1 MNYKQILKY
10 KPWLKPVNILNINQR
25 LIDKT
30 EGNVFIV
37 YNTIQ
42 HTYELHTVEA
52 YNLSGDS
59 YNTSLDKE
67 CINGFI
73 YYDYRAN
80 DYKLFRD
87 EVASDRMRKELAYEK
102 REKTRHNLD
111 DILKVVERTLGTK
124 L

>member
-1 MNYKQILKY
+1 MNYKQILQY
-10 KPWLKPVNILNINQR
+10 KPWLKPVNILNLNQR
-25 LIDKT
+25 LLEKT
-30 EGNVFIV
+30 KGNVFIV
-37 YNTIQ
+37 YNTI
-42 HTYELHTVEA
+42 HNTYELHTIEA
-52 YNLSGDS
+52 YNLSRDS

-80 DYKLFRD
+80 DYKLFKD
-87 EVASDRMRKELAYEK
+87 EVASDRMRKELAYDK

-124 L
+124 I

>member
-1 MNYKQILKY
+1 MNYKQILRY
-10 KPWLKPVNILNINQR
+10 KPWLKPVNIFNINQR
-25 LIDKT
+25 LLEKT
-30 EGNVFIV
+30 KGNVFIV

-102 REKTRHNLD
+102 REKTRHNLN

>member
-37 YNTIQ
+37 YNTIHQ
-42 HTYELHTVEA
+42 TYELHTMEA

-59 YNTSLDKE
+59 YNTSLDIE
-67 CINGFI
+67 CVNGFI

>member
-1 MNYKQILKY
+1 MNYKSILKY
-10 KPWLKPVNILNINQR
+10 KPWLKPVNTLYLCER
-25 LIDKT
+25 LLEKT
-30 EGNVFIV
+30 KGNVFIV

-42 HTYELHTVEA
+42 HTYELHTIEA

-67 CINGFI
+67 CVNGFI

-80 DYKLFRD
+80 DYRLYKD

-102 REKTRHNLD
+102 REQSRYNLD
-111 DILKVVERTLGTK
+111 DILKVVERTIGTK
-124 L
+124 V

>member
-1 MNYKQILKY
+1 MNYKQILKH

-30 EGNVFIV
+30 KSNVFIV
-37 YNTIQ
+37 YNTIHQ
-42 HTYELHTVEA
+42 TYELHTMEA

-59 YNTSLDKE
+59 YNTSLDIE
-67 CINGFI
+67 CVNGFI

>member
-1 MNYKQILKY
+1 MNYKQILRY
-10 KPWLKPVNILNINQR
+10 KPWLKPINILNLNER
-25 LIDKT
+25 LLEKT
-30 EGNVFIV
+30 KGNVFIV

-42 HTYELHTVEA
+42 HTYELHTIEA

-67 CINGFI
+67 CVNGFI

-80 DYKLFRD
+80 DYKLFKD
-87 EVASDRMRKELAYEK
+87 EVASDRMRKEIAYDK
-102 REKTRHNLD
+102 REQTRHNLD

-124 L
+124 V

>member
-1 MNYKQILKY
+1 MNYKSILKY
-10 KPWLKPVNILNINQR
+10 KPWLKPVNTLNLCER
-25 LIDKT
+25 LLEKT
-30 EGNVFIV
+30 KGNVFIV

-42 HTYELHTVEA
+42 HTYELHTIEA

-67 CINGFI
+67 CVNGFI

-80 DYKLFRD
+80 DYKLFKD
-87 EVASDRMRKELAYEK
+87 EVASDRMRKELAYDK

-124 L
+124 I

>member
-1 MNYKQILKY
+1 MNYKSILKY
-10 KPWLKPVNILNINQR
+10 KPWLKPVNTLNLCER
-25 LIDKT
+25 LLEKT
-30 EGNVFIV
+30 KGNVFIV

-42 HTYELHTVEA
+42 HTYELHTIEA

-67 CINGFI
+67 CVNGFI

-80 DYKLFRD
+80 DYRLYKD

-102 REKTRHNLD
+102 REQSRYNLD
-111 DILKVVERTLGTK
+111 DILKVVERTIGTK
-124 L
+124 V

>member
-1 MNYKQILKY
+1 MNYKQILQY
-10 KPWLKPVNILNINQR
+10 KPWLKPINILNLNER
-25 LIDKT
+25 LLKKT
-30 EGNVFIV
+30 KGNVFIV

-42 HTYELHTVEA
+42 HTYELHTIEA
-52 YNLSGDS
+52 YKLSGDS

-67 CINGFI
+67 CVNGFI

-102 REKTRHNLD
+102 LEQNRHNLN
-111 DILKVVERTLGTK
+111 DIIKVVERTLGTK

>member
-30 EGNVFIV
+30 KGNVFIV
-37 YNTIQ
+37 YNTIHQ
-42 HTYELHTVEA
+42 TYELHTMEA

-59 YNTSLDKE
+59 YNTSLDIE
-67 CINGFI
+67 CVNGFI

>member
-1 MNYKQILKY
+1 MNYKSILRY
-10 KPWLKPVNILNINQR
+10 KPWLKPVNTLNLCER
-25 LIDKT
+25 LLEKT
-30 EGNVFIV
+30 KGNVFIV

-42 HTYELHTVEA
+42 HTYELHTIEA

-67 CINGFI
+67 CVNGFI

-87 EVASDRMRKELAYEK
+87 EVASDRMRKEIAYDK
-102 REKTRHNLD
+102 REQTRHNLD

-124 L
+124 V

>member
-1 MNYKQILKY
+1 MNYKQVLRY
-10 KPWLKPVNILNINQR
+10 KPWLKPVNTLNLCKR
-25 LIDKT
+25 LLTKT
-30 EGNVFIV
+30 KGNVFIV

-42 HTYELHTVEA
+42 HAYELHTIEA

-59 YNTSLDKE
+59 YNTSLDIE
-67 CINGFI
+67 CVNGFI

-87 EVASDRMRKELAYEK
+87 EVASDRLRKELAYEK
-102 REKTRHNLD
+102 REKTRHNLND
-111 DILKVVERTLGTK
+111 MMKVIERTLGTK

>member
-1 MNYKQILKY
+1 MTYKHLLRY
-10 KPWLKPVNILNINQR
+10 KPWLRPVHEFNICNRMLEATN
-25 LIDKT
+25 
-30 EGNVFIV
+30 GNVFIV

-42 HTYELHTVEA
+42 HAYELHTIEA

-80 DYKLFRD
+80 NYTLFQD
-87 EVASDRMRKELAYEK
+87 EVYSERKR
-102 REKTRHNLD
+102 REIVYDKQEQKKHDLD
-111 DILKVVERTLGTK
+111 SLLKMVERTLGTK
-124 L
+124 V